1 MPAGCSAG
9 ADYNNVLNAVRD
21 NYPRAQ
27 DLPGPGFAAG
37 PCLLKDTMQL
47 AAFTTDHFPLGQSSM
62 QVNEGL
68 PAYIVAALERRLGS
82 LQGRRVG
89 ILGMAFKAESDD
101 PRDSLSY
108 RLRKVMSWTG
118 AEVFCTDPY
127 VDDPQLLPLETV
139 VRNSD
144 ILILGA
150 PHEAYRSLATNGK
163 DVVDVWGVLGSG
175 IRL

>member
-1 MPAGCSAG
+1 MAFVAVARADDG
-9 ADYNNVLNAVRD
+9 ASVTVD
-21 NYPRAQ
+21 
-27 DLPGPGFAAG
+27 DLVTFSVG
-37 PCLLKDTMQL
+37 T
-47 AAFTTDHFPLGQSSM
+47 
-62 QVNEGL
+62 
-68 PAYIVAALERRLGS
+68 VAAIALFLFFRLSRLGTAMR
-82 LQGRRVG
+82 GV
-89 ILGMAFKAESDD
+89 
-101 PRDSLSY
+101 
-108 RLRKVMSWTG
+108 
-118 AEVFCTDPY
+118 